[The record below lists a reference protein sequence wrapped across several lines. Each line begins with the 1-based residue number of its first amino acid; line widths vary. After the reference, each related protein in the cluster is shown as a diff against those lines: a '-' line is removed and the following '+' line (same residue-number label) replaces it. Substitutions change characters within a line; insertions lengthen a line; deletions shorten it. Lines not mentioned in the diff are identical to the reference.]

1 MVSPSAFL
9 VLQQRILSVI
19 QNFPWPM
26 ASRCNNQRCHSTQS
40 FHCSRQPEGTNKQ
53 QSMELDQV
61 ATNNAIACTEP
72 LKLTFFFRN
81 NIHQAHSIIQVLLF
95 FLFRDNGVWRNG
107 AINQEQFGY
116 GV

>member
-40 FHCSRQPEGTNKQ
+40 FHCSRQPQRTTPR
-53 QSMELDQV
+53 SYRPS
-61 ATNNAIACTEP
+61 CTP
-72 LKLTFFFRN
+72 SP
-81 NIHQAHSIIQVLLF
+81 ASSHSSPPSSSL
-95 FLFRDNGVWRNG
+95 RRPCRST
-107 AINQEQFGY
+107 
-116 GV
+116 